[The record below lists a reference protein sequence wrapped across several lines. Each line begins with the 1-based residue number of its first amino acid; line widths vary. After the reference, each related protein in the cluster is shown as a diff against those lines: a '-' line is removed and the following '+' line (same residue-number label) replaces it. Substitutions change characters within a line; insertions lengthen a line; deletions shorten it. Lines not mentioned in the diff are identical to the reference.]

1 MKSKKEIRDKTL
13 QVIDRCLKESK
24 KELLSRKVTN
34 CVSSGQIKSYGGNDG
49 YYCKCQM
56 LCDGMV
62 QVCDN
67 ERASVCGLFECKHS
81 SSSVKREFKETI
93 LNPALCGEKYPKLS
107 ALLWVLGGDLTNK
120 ESKVDKQPTL
130 KERFKLWLNRIIARI
145 K

>member
-13 QVIDRCLKESK
+13 QVMDRCLKESK

-34 CVSSGQIKSYGGNDG
+34 CVRSGQIKGPFGH
-49 YYCKCQM
+49 YCHYQF
-56 LCDGMV
+56 LCDGGV

-67 ERASVCGLFECKHS
+67 ERASTCGMFDCKNTTES
-81 SSSVKREFKETI
+81 IKEAFRETM

-130 KERFKLWLNRIIARI
+130 KERFKLWLNRIIA
-145 K
+145 